1 MRCCWIPSRASTTI
15 GTMISEVTP
24 LPSVEDEGQC
34 SAEDAL
40 NLFEIGTNM
49 GQDTGHQHEM
59 VKQ

>member
-1 MRCCWIPSRASTTI
+1 
-15 GTMISEVTP
+15 MISEVTP